1 MSDHNTDPRE
11 IVGRTLYLDVLANM
25 PLLYNMPNE
34 EQDLWA
40 ETTDKN
46 RATFRR
52 HADVALAAL
61 RDAGLLR
68 DEPACGARWPVVEEV
83 TCDLTQDH
91 GGDHHGRIEDVEWY
105 TSVDDAGEAI
115 Q

>member
-1 MSDHNTDPRE
+1 MTSNTDPRE
-11 IVGRTLYLDVLANM
+11 IIAGATNSHHVSA
-25 PLLYNMPNE
+25 YNGTTMTCSCGYQWP
-34 EQDLWA
+34 
-40 ETTDKN
+40 TDKE
-46 RATFRR
+46 
-52 HADVALAAL
+52 HAEHQADAVLAAL